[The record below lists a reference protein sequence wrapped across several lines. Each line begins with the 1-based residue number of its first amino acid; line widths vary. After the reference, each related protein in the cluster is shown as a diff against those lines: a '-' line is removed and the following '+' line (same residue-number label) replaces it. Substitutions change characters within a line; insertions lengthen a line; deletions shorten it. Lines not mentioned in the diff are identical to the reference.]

1 MDESPLQIELRRR
14 MKAAGYNQKSL
25 ARVAQLN
32 ETAVR
37 DILKGR
43 SKNPRADTLEALGR
57 ILGCTIDA
65 LRGGSGI
72 AVSELGKINV
82 IGKVQ
87 AGEWVEA
94 FEWPPSDWYAIS
106 TPSEDRFAGVSR
118 FGLEIFGPSM
128 NLFYA
133 ERDVIICVRF
143 GDIGRTPQSGERVVV
158 QRTNSQGE
166 IEATVKEFVVDE
178 QSRIWLWPRSTHPEF
193 QQPYRLQ
200 PRRVGAGLSESRVPY
215 GPQSRVQEVYTDE
228 FDIVALVIGSYRRE

>member
-1 MDESPLQIELRRR
+1 MNESPLQIELRRR
-14 MKAAGYNQKSL
+14 MEAAGYNQKSL
-25 ARVAQLN
+25 ARAAQLN

-65 LRGGSGI
+65 LRGGTN
-72 AVSELGKINV
+72 AVITDMNKINV
-82 IGKVQ
+82 VGKVQ

-94 FEWPPSDWYAIS
+94 LEWPQSDWYAIS
-106 TPSEDRFAGVSR
+106 GPADDRFGGASR
-118 FGLEIFGPSM
+118 FGLEVFGPSM

-143 GDIGRTPQSGERVVV
+143 DDIGRTPQSGERVVV
-158 QRTNSQGE
+158 QRTNSQGA

-178 QSRIWLWPRSTHPEF
+178 QSSVWLWPRSTHPEY
-193 QQPYRLQ
+193 QQPYLLK
-200 PRRVGAGLSESRVPY
+200 PRQFGVASSESHETGEPHAHVR
-215 GPQSRVQEVYTDE
+215 EALADE
-228 FDIVALVIGSYRRE
+228 FEIVALVIGSYRRE